1 MGRLEG
7 RAALITG
14 AARGIGLAI
23 AAAFV
28 AEGACV
34 ALADPDA
41 AAAAASAREIGGV
54 PLNGDVS
61 DPTAAE
67 LLVAGAIETMGGLH
81 GLANEPASGAAAR
94 RSR

>member
-41 AAAAASAREIGGV
+41 AARRRPRE
-54 PLNGDVS
+54 
-61 DPTAAE
+61 
-67 LLVAGAIETMGGLH
+67 
-81 GLANEPASGAAAR
+81 
-94 RSR
+94 RSEACR